1 MKYDV
6 IFFSP
11 HLDDAVLSCGGLIT
25 KFVKEKKR
33 ILVVTI
39 FNKVDKSHIV
49 SDVMSNYVEKCGYS
63 DPLEL
68 SKIRGFE
75 DEKVMNRLG
84 VAKKWMNFVEADYR
98 SIYKNQEQMVSEEN
112 LNKEKVLVG
121 KVQIGIERLIE
132 NNLIENGELYFP
144 LGLGKHIDHL
154 ILRKVGEKFK
164 NIKVYFW
171 EDYPYKMYT
180 SNQSQLLRLRDKYC
194 LNRVEEVQEFLEIKE
209 SLIRM
214 YESQIKVIFG
224 NKPMFLSSFEKY
236 YVHKKESL
244 NRGLVYLSDELEGGA
259 KVANDYIL
267 REMVKK
273 TDLNKFEFLEQ
284 VYRRDDGKLSGTKR
298 WFWSVWSYKILLT
311 ELNNLNLTV
320 LTTSPNALMAAWW
333 LKKRGLIKN
342 IKLELY
348 SNGDRSYF
356 SKSLLASKKS
366 LSFIY
371 YGIYCFG
378 YRLMEKI
385 SVGVVDKIIVA
396 SEFYK
401 KLVIEK
407 YNLKKSNRVM
417 VVAHGVDKK
426 MFFDDK
432 KKTVKSKIVGYVG
445 RMDPQKGVLELID
458 AVNLLKSEGIQLW
471 LVISSFNRDRYSE
484 LTMKKIK
491 QNNRIKIIKLKS
503 RTELAEIYRKIGLVV
518 LVSEIESGPLV
529 MYEALASGCGFIGS
543 RTGNMFNI
551 LNKID
556 NRLLLDN
563 LSPEEI
569 AKKIKWYFEMSMV
582 GVNKIREKGISL
594 MKKYSWDAVADE
606 ILIIMR
612 KL

>member
-1 MKYDV
+1 MKIGKMTNKYEA
-6 IFFSP
+6 IFVSP
-11 HLDDAVLSCGGLIT
+11 HLDDAILSCGGLIAKLT
-25 KFVKEKKR
+25 KEKKR
-33 ILVVTI
+33 ILIVTVFTKGI
-39 FNKVDKSHIV
+39 NTVRIKDDMEVCKT
-49 SDVMSNYVEKCGYS
+49 
-63 DPLEL
+63 
-68 SKIRGFE
+68 
-75 DEKVMNRLG
+75 LG
-84 VAKKWMNFVEADYR
+84 ADYLHLGFVDEVKRR
-98 SIYKNQEQMVSEEN
+98 SRLSWIDI
-112 LNKEKVLVG
+112 KEKLIK
-121 KVQIGIERLIE
+121 KVVVK
-132 NNLIENGELYFP
+132 NGGVLYFP
-144 LGLGKHIDHL
+144 LGVGRHGDHL
-154 ILRKVGEKFK
+154 LVREVGESFK
-164 NIKVYFW
+164 DIKVYFW

-180 SNQSQLLRLRDKYC
+180 LNQIEILKLRNRYSLDRVLGIEDFLNIKRELIGLYKSQM
-194 LNRVEEVQEFLEIKE
+194 N
-209 SLIRM
+209 
-214 YESQIKVIFG
+214 VIFG
-224 NKPMFLSSFEKY
+224 SKPVFLSSFEKY
-236 YVHKKESL
+236 YVKKDGDL
-244 NRGLVYLSDELEGGA
+244 NDGILYLTDELEGGA
-259 KVANDYIL
+259 KIANDYIL
-267 REMVKK
+267 GEITKQTNLK
-273 TDLNKFEFLEQ
+273 KFEFLEQ
-284 VYRRDDGKLSGTKR
+284 VYRQDNGKLSGTKR

-311 ELNNLNLTV
+311 GLNNLNLTV

-407 YNLKKSNRVM
+407 YNLKKSNRVV

-503 RTELAEIYRKIGLVV
+503 RTELAEIYRKIDLVV
-518 LVSEIESGPLV
+518 LASEIETGPLV
-529 MYEALASGCGFIGS
+529 MYEALACGCGFIGS

-569 AKKIKWYFEMSMV
+569 ARKIRWYLELPDKSIMR
-582 GVNKIREKGISL
+582 IREKGIKL
-594 MKKYSWDAVADE
+594 MKKYNWDEVADK
-606 ILIIMR
+606 ILIIM
-612 KL
+612 KNQ